1 MENTEVKKTREALGL
16 NQPLFAQLMGVHP
29 ITVSKWERGA
39 TSPTPYQEA
48 FFHQFQIAAKDKEV
62 HDTLKGVLIGAGAV
76 VAILLLLNAAA
87 AKK

>member
-1 MENTEVKKTREALGL
+1 MERTEVKATREALGL

-29 ITVSKWERGA
+29 ITVSKWERGV
-39 TSPTPYQEA
+39 TEPTPYQQA
-48 FFHQFQIAAKDKEV
+48 FFHEFQIAANNKEI

-76 VAILLLLNAAA
+76 MAILLLLQA